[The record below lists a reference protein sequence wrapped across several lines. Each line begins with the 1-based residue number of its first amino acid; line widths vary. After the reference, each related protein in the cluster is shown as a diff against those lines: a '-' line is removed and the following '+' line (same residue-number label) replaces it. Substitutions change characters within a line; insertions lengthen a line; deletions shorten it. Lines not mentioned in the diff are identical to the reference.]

1 MFLSRFYDLLN
12 DISMFNEPKFTI
24 KYSVI
29 VVYVPVLYFKNLKS
43 Y

>member
-29 VVYVPVLYFKNLKS
+29 VVYVPYCILKI
-43 Y
+43 